1 MAKRRTEEERR
12 AEVQGWRASG
22 ESMARYAARRGYAET
37 SLRNWAAAA
46 EESWSGA
53 PGLVR
58 LVVAS
63 PVRDGEVVVE
73 VGAARIR
80 VGATFDAELLRAV
93 VAALSAG
100 VST

>member
-22 ESMARYAARRGYAET
+22 ESTARYAARRGYAET
-37 SLRNWAAAA
+37 SLRNWAAA

-53 PGLVR
+53 AGLVR

>member
-1 MAKRRTEEERR
+1 MAKRWTEEERR

-37 SLRNWAAAA
+37 SLRNWAAA
-46 EESWSGA
+46 EGTWSGA

-63 PVRDGEVVVE
+63 PVRDREVVVE

-80 VGATFDAELLRAV
+80 VTATFDAELLGAV

-100 VST
+100 VSS

>member
-1 MAKRRTEEERR
+1 MAKRWTEEERR

-22 ESMARYAARRGYAET
+22 ESMARYAARRGYTET
-37 SLRNWAAAA
+37 SLRNWAAA
-46 EESWSGA
+46 EGTWSGA

-58 LVVAS
+58 LVVAA
-63 PVRDGEVVVE
+63 PARDRELVVE

-80 VGATFDAELLRAV
+80 VKTTFDAELLRAV
-93 VAALSAG
+93 VAALSVG

>member
-22 ESMARYAARRGYAET
+22 ESMARYASRRGYAET
-37 SLRNWAAAA
+37 SLRNWAAA
-46 EESWSGA
+46 EGTWSGA